1 MDEPR
6 RSDYVRPVVNL
17 LLLLSALLSAL
28 TGLSPSARV
37 VEPAAISRTTTEVAP
52 QSAAAVRAQARIE
65 PGLPMLRA
73 VAVFLPRT
81 TSIVVAPVA
90 SLLTNRRRE

>member
-65 PGLPMLRA
+65 PGLPLLRVVAMLA
-73 VAVFLPRT
+73 ART
-81 TSIVVAPVA
+81 TSIAVAPVA